1 LAANVPE
8 LINACTCCLSRHLLE
23 RKPKIIDHSSI
34 ESSESLMAS
43 PMSFIRRYQNGLMAV
58 FGVLLMVVFLIT
70 MILPQGGSMIPTG
83 PSGKQ
88 NPVVVQWTEGQLT
101 RADLDAYRTRFFMTS
116 EFLNRLSMAA
126 AQKKGQGYVRAA
138 MDLIP
143 VRNPSQY
150 EESAVDESVLVKR
163 LLVNEAKKEGIII
176 GDTTIDDYLSLLMDE
191 QLFSKNELEKIAR
204 DATDNRMDLRQV
216 RESLREELAAQQM
229 VILRGSGMRFTMM
242 PAQNG
247 PRFFPNPTEA
257 FQFFNRANTL
267 ISAEVVPFKVE
278 DYLSKV
284 TGTPSNAEMKKL
296 YDDGKYSF
304 YDATRKSPGFKR
316 FRKMNLQYFEADIN
330 KFLEVEMAKVT
341 DKELQEEYDKLVK
354 EESPVVYEVIPDTA
368 NDPELA
374 PGQVPAPEKSGDA
387 APAPEQND
395 GGKKDG
401 EKKDES
407 ATEPPKD
414 AAAETPADNKDEK
427 KDDGD
432 KKDDGEKKD
441 GGLTALNSNESFVS
455 FGGQDPEK
463 QDAEKQEPQK
473 EEPKEEGKSEAA
485 PAGDKP
491 QNPAPT
497 PETAPVPPTENPA
510 TQVPEAPQSG
520 AAEEEKKPEKR
531 LRPLKDVEENLRRRI
546 KSSAANDAMQNA
558 LDAASKSVRDH
569 QNKMLDQSDAAFSAG
584 KEFDQNAF
592 PKYDGNEIAKKLGL
606 VFIETGLFAENEYTK
621 TSLGKEPML
630 FSSQF
635 QQVFPTQLFSQAILY
650 DPSEPL
656 MGGMGAK
663 RIVLWFAEKREQE
676 VPSFEDAKEDI
687 VSYWKHQLAFDAAVA
702 DAKKAADE
710 SNASKK
716 PLAEKFG
723 EKAKLTGQF
732 SWYTTGMRFGLS
744 QPVGVEDPGEEFME
758 AVFDLKEGQAGV
770 APNATR
776 EIVYLVKNIATEKRD
791 GEDMNREFITRV
803 AEAQNLPMDVQ
814 GVTQNYLEQ
823 LNDDFNNEMVKE
835 YNIQWIKH

>member
-1 LAANVPE
+1 
-8 LINACTCCLSRHLLE
+8 
-23 RKPKIIDHSSI
+23 
-34 ESSESLMAS
+34 MAS

-88 NPVVVQWTEGQLT
+88 NPVVVQWTKGQLT
-101 RADLDAYRTRFFMTS
+101 RADLDGFRTRYFMTA
-116 EFLNRLSMAA
+116 EFLNKLAVASS
-126 AQKKGQGYVRAA
+126 QKKGQGYVRAA

-143 VRNPSQY
+143 IRNPGQY

-163 LLVNEAKKEGIII
+163 LLVDEAKKEGIMI
-176 GDTTIDDYLSLLMDE
+176 GDTTIDDYLSLWMDE
-191 QLFSKNELEKIAR
+191 QPFTKNELEKIAR

-284 TGTPSNAEMKKL
+284 TGTPTNAEMKKL
-296 YDDGKYSF
+296 YDEGKYDF
-304 YDATRKSPGFKR
+304 FDASRKSPGFKR
-316 FRKMNLQYFEADIN
+316 FRKMKLQYFEADFN

-354 EESPVVYEVIPDTA
+354 EESPIVYEAIPDTT
-368 NDPELA
+368 NDPEIA
-374 PGQVPAPEKSGDA
+374 PEKDPAIEKSGDA
-387 APAPEQND
+387 APAPEQKD
-395 GGKKDG
+395 DEKKDG

-407 ATEPPKD
+407 TTEPPKD
-414 AAAETPADNKDEK
+414 AAAETPAENKDEK

-432 KKDDGEKKD
+432 KKDGGEKKD
-441 GGLTALNSNESFVS
+441 GGVIALLSNESFVS
-455 FGGQDPEK
+455 VGLQDPEK
-463 QDAEKQEPQK
+463 QDSEKQEPKK
-473 EEPKEEGKSEAA
+473 EETKEESKSDAA
-485 PAGDKP
+485 SAGDKP
-491 QNPAPT
+491 QDPAP
-497 PETAPVPPTENPA
+497 PVETAPAPQVESSA
-510 TQVPEAPQSG
+510 TQVPVAPQSD
-520 AAEEEKKPEKR
+520 AAGQEKKPEKR
-531 LRPLKDVEENLRRRI
+531 LRSLKDVEENLRRRL
-546 KSSAANDAMQNA
+546 KGKAATDAMQNA

-569 QNKMLDQSDAAFSAG
+569 QNKMLDESDAAFSAG
-584 KEFDQNAF
+584 KEYDQNSF
-592 PKYDGNEIAKKLGL
+592 SKYDGNAIAKKLGL
-606 VFIETGLFAENEYTK
+606 VFVETELFAENEYSDTA
-621 TSLGKEPML
+621 LGKEPML

-650 DPSEPL
+650 DPTEPL

-676 VPSFEDAKEDI
+676 VPSFEDAREDI
-687 VSYWKHQLAFDAAVA
+687 ISFWKHQLAFEAAVA

-710 SNASKK
+710 ANASKK
-716 PLAEKFG
+716 PLSEKFG

-744 QPVGVEDPGEEFME
+744 QPVGVDKPGEDFME
-758 AVFDLKEGQAGV
+758 TVFRLKEGQAGV
-770 APNATR
+770 AHNSTR

-803 AEAQNLPMDVQ
+803 ADAQNLPTDVQ